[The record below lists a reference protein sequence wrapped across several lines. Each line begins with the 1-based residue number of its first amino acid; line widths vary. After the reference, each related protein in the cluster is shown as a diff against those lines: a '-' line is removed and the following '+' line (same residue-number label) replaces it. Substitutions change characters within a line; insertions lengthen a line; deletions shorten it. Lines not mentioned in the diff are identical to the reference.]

1 MEESETYH
9 KITQESEDVYSAD
22 YVKEEN
28 GSSGGVKGSNG
39 ANRLRNSWEPTIE
52 RDVGTPDKWDSNYNS
67 DVQYSLRKYLKD
79 SFIEYQKMKLLM
91 FRTGAM
97 KW

>member
-1 MEESETYH
+1 MH
-9 KITQESEDVYSAD
+9 
-22 YVKEEN
+22 N
-28 GSSGGVKGSNG
+28 GKQ
-39 ANRLRNSWEPTIE
+39 LC
-52 RDVGTPDKWDSNYNS
+52 Y
-67 DVQYSLRKYLKD
+67 VQYSLRKYLKD